1 MKNRNRIVV
10 RVSDNGRGVPAELRK
25 KIFKLFYRGGS
36 ELERTRKGTGLGLY
50 IVRTLV
56 HIMKGSVVV
65 SDRPA
70 GTGSVFEIELPGRA
84 AA

>member
-1 MKNRNRIVV
+1 MII
-10 RVSDNGRGVPAELRK
+10 RVSDNGRGVPVELRK

-56 HIMKGSVVV
+56 HIMKGTVAV
-65 SDRPA
+65 SDKPE